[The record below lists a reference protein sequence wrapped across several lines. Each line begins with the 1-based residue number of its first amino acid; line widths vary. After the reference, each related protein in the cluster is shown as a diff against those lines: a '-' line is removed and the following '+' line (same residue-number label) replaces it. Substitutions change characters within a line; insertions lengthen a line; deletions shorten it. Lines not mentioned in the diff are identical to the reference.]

1 MSDTTG
7 GVPRWRRFVAALMAM
22 LAIITL
28 LPIDGHAQA
37 RKKNKAP
44 SIPLIRDAE
53 IEGLIRLYARPIF
66 KAAGLDP
73 GSVRVY
79 LIRNDKINAFV
90 AGGQRMFIHT
100 GLLMRTKTPN
110 EVIGVIAHETGHI
123 AGGHLARM
131 GLEVDKAST
140 QAIIGALIGVA
151 AAVGGGASGNEQV
164 ARAGSGIMMGSQSLA
179 QRGLLSYQ
187 RDMESS
193 ADQAAIRYLSA
204 TKQSPRGMLNL
215 FQVLANESLAST
227 VGADPYVFSHPMP
240 LTRIRNLEV
249 AARKS
254 PYFDA
259 QDSPQLRMRHAL
271 MQAKLAGFL
280 YSPQQVFNRYPSS
293 DKSPP
298 ARYARAIAAF
308 RSGNTAE
315 SVEIIDGLI
324 RTIPEDPYFYELK
337 GQALLDGGQARAALA
352 PLAQANKLLPN
363 NGLLQMLEAQALI
376 AVGGDA
382 ETRRAI
388 KILTAAKRSER
399 ETPELYSQ
407 LAIAYG
413 RMGDV
418 ARAELSTAEAAMLT
432 GDREIAM
439 QRAES
444 ALRQFKTGSPEW
456 LRANDILS
464 FAKRKK

>member
-1 MSDTTG
+1 MAAA
-7 GVPRWRRFVAALMAM
+7 VLAVAVM
-22 LAIITL
+22 LPLVSTAGL
-28 LPIDGHAQA
+28 AQSA
-37 RKKNKAP
+37 KKKPKGA

-53 IEGLIRLYARPIF
+53 IEGLIRLYSRPIF
-66 KAAGLDP
+66 KAAGLKA
-73 GSVRVY
+73 SAVRVY
-79 LIRNDKINAFV
+79 LVRSDKINAFV

-123 AGGHLARM
+123 SGGHLARM
-131 GLEVDKAST
+131 GLEMDKASA
-140 QAIIGALIGVA
+140 QAIIGALIGAA
-151 AAVGGGASGNEQV
+151 AAVGGGLSGNSEV
-164 ARAGSGIMMGSQSLA
+164 SRAGTGIMAGSQGFA

-193 ADQAAIRYLSA
+193 ADQAALRYLTA
-204 TKQSPRGMLNL
+204 TKQSPKGMLNL
-215 FQVLANESLAST
+215 FQLLANESLAST
-227 VGADPYVFSHPMP
+227 IKADPYVFSHPMP

-249 AARKS
+249 EANKS
-254 PYFDA
+254 PYLNA

-271 MQAKLAGFL
+271 MQAKLTGFL
-280 YSPQQVFNRYPSS
+280 YSPQNVYNRYPPS
-293 DKSPP
+293 DTSPP

-308 RSGNTAE
+308 RGGNTKEA
-315 SVEIIDGLI
+315 VQIIDGLI
-324 RTIPEDPYFYELK
+324 KTIPEDPYFYELK

-376 AVGGDA
+376 ATGGKA
-382 ETRRAI
+382 ETQRAI
-388 KILTAAKRSER
+388 KILNAAKRSEGDS
-399 ETPELYSQ
+399 PELYQQ

-413 RMGDV
+413 TVGDV
-418 ARAELSTAEAAMLT
+418 PRAELATAEAALIM
-432 GDREIAM
+432 GDKQLAV

-444 ALRQFKTGSPEW
+444 AVRQFKTGSPEW

-464 FAKRKK
+464 FANRKK

>member
-1 MSDTTG
+1 MI
-7 GVPRWRRFVAALMAM
+7 AAVLAAM
-22 LAIITL
+22 TL
-28 LPIDGHAQA
+28 LSAQASDGYAQA
-37 RKKNKAP
+37 RKKSKAP

-53 IEGLIRLYARPIF
+53 IEGLMRLYARPIF
-66 KAAGLDP
+66 KAAGLNP
-73 GSVRVY
+73 NAVKVY
-79 LIRNDKINAFV
+79 LIRDDKINAFV

-100 GLLMRTKTPN
+100 GLLMRTKAPN

-131 GLEVDKAST
+131 GIELEKASA
-140 QAIIGALIGVA
+140 QAIIGGLIGA
-151 AAVGGGASGNEQV
+151 AAAIGGGLAGNEQA
-164 ARAGSGIMMGSQSLA
+164 ARAGGGIMAGSQTLA
-179 QRGLLSYQ
+179 QRGMLAYQ

-204 TKQSPRGMLNL
+204 TKQSPKGMLTL
-215 FQVLANESLAST
+215 FQLLANESLAST
-227 VGADPYVFSHPMP
+227 VRADPYVFSHPMP
-240 LTRIRNLEV
+240 LTRIRSLET
-249 AARKS
+249 AAKKS

-259 QDSPQLRMRHAL
+259 SDSPQLRMRHAL

-280 YSPQQVFNRYPSS
+280 YSPQQVFNRYPAS

-308 RSGNTAE
+308 RSGQTAE
-315 SVEIIDGLI
+315 AVQIIDGLI

-376 AVGGDA
+376 ATGGEA

-388 KILTAAKRSER
+388 KMLISAKRSES
-399 ETPELYSQ
+399 ESPELFSQ
-407 LAIAYG
+407 LAIGYG
-413 RMGDV
+413 RIGDV
-418 ARAELSTAEAAMLT
+418 PRADLATAEAAMRS
-432 GDREIAM
+432 GDKELAM

-456 LRANDILS
+456 LRANDIVS
-464 FAKRKK
+464 FANRKK

>member
-1 MSDTTG
+1 M
-7 GVPRWRRFVAALMAM
+7 RRSK
-22 LAIITL
+22 
-28 LPIDGHAQA
+28 GC
-37 RKKNKAP
+37 
-44 SIPLIRDAE
+44 
-53 IEGLIRLYARPIF
+53 IRLYSRPIF

-193 ADQAAIRYLSA
+193 ADQAAIRYLTA

-227 VGADPYVFSHPMP
+227 VGADPYVSRIRCRLPASAISSLRHANP
-240 LTRIRNLEV
+240 LTSMPRIRRSCACGMRSCRRSSRASCHLRSRSTT
-249 AARKS
+249 AILQATRARL
-254 PYFDA
+254 PA
-259 QDSPQLRMRHAL
+259 M
-271 MQAKLAGFL
+271 
-280 YSPQQVFNRYPSS
+280 
-293 DKSPP
+293 P
-298 ARYARAIAAF
+298 ARLPHSAAATRPSLP
-308 RSGNTAE
+308 RSSTA
-315 SVEIIDGLI
+315 SSG
-324 RTIPEDPYFYELK
+324 PFPKNPYFYELK

-376 AVGGDA
+376 ATGGDA
-382 ETRRAI
+382 RRHGAPS
-388 KILTAAKRSER
+388 RS
-399 ETPELYSQ
+399 
-407 LAIAYG
+407 
-413 RMGDV
+413 
-418 ARAELSTAEAAMLT
+418 
-432 GDREIAM
+432 
-439 QRAES
+439 
-444 ALRQFKTGSPEW
+444 
-456 LRANDILS
+456 
-464 FAKRKK
+464 